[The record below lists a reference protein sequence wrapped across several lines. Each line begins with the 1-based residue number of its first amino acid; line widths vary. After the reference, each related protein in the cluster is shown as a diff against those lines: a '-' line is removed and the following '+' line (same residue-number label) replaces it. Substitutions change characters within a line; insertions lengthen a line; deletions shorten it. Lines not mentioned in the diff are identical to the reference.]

1 MVPGNRRFLAEP
13 SILLADC
20 VTHAFSKIVQEVT
33 GAVALAGIGYYVVC
47 LWSAVAY
54 QQDRR
59 SLATGSEGRDAN
71 ALPPVSI
78 LKPLKGEDPEIYESF
93 RSHCLQ
99 DYPLYEIVFG
109 VSDADDPAMRAVERL
124 RQEFPQH
131 AIQLTVCAQR
141 LGANTKV
148 SNLAHMVG
156 VARYDHLIVSD
167 SDIRVEPDY
176 LRRVIAPLSNTRVGV
191 VTCLYRG
198 RAAETLGSKLESL
211 GISTDF
217 CAGVLVA
224 RLIEGGV
231 RFALGSTM
239 AFRRTDLAAIGGFEA
254 FVDYLADDYELG
266 KRIWDLGREVRVS
279 DVVVETFLPA
289 YSLFEFFAHQL
300 RWARGVRDARPGGY
314 LGLLFTYGW
323 LWTLLAVIVSRGAA
337 WAWVLTAVAMLL
349 RFWVAWSVGVGVLKD
364 RQVLKFL
371 PLILVRDIVGALVWL
386 ASFAGNTVSWR
397 GDRFRL
403 RNGKLIRVMSQ
414 E

>member
-13 SILLADC
+13 SILLADR

-99 DYPLYEIVFG
+99 DYPVYEIVFG
-109 VSDADDPAMRAVERL
+109 VSEADDPAMRAVERL

-148 SNLAHMVG
+148 SNLAQMVR

-198 RAAETLGSKLESL
+198 RAAETLGSRLESL

-224 RLIEGGV
+224 RLIERGV

-239 AFRRTDLAAIGGFEA
+239 AFRRADLAAIGGFEA

-266 KRIWDLGREVRVS
+266 KRISDLGREVRVS

-289 YSLFEFFAHQL
+289 YSLFDFFAHQL

-323 LWTLLAVIVSRGAA
+323 LWMLLAVIVSRGAA
-337 WAWVLTAVAMLL
+337 WAWVLTAVTILL
-349 RFWVAWSVGVGVLKD
+349 RFWVAWSVGVRVLKD

>member
-1 MVPGNRRFLAEP
+1 MVPGDRRFLARP

-20 VTHAFSKIVQEVT
+20 VTHALSRIVQEVA
-33 GAVALAGIGYYVVC
+33 GAVALAGIGYYAVC
-47 LWSAVAY
+47 LWSAVDY
-54 QQDRR
+54 LQDCRL
-59 SLATGSEGRDAN
+59 LATGSEGRDAS

-99 DYPLYEIVFG
+99 DYSQYEIVFG
-109 VSDADDPAMRAVERL
+109 VSASDDPAVRQVERL
-124 RQEFPQH
+124 RQEFPQRT
-131 AIQLTVCAQR
+131 IQLMVCSQQ
-141 LGANTKV
+141 LGANAKV
-148 SNLAHMVG
+148 SNLAQMVR
-156 VARYDHLIVSD
+156 VARYEHLIVSD

-176 LRRVIAPLSNTRVGV
+176 LRRVIAPLSNAKVGV

-198 RAAETLGSKLESL
+198 HASETVGARLESL

-224 RLIEGGV
+224 RWIEGGM

-239 AFRRTDLAAIGGFEA
+239 AFRRADLAAIGGFES

-266 KRIWDLGREVRVS
+266 KRIANLGRQVRVS

-289 YSLFEFFAHQL
+289 YTLSEFFAHQL

-323 LWTLLAVIVSRGAA
+323 LWTLLAAIVSRGAA
-337 WAWVLTAVAMLL
+337 WAWGLTVVALLL
-349 RFWVAWSVGVGVLKD
+349 RFQVAWSVGVGVLKD
-364 RQVLKFL
+364 RQVLKFF
-371 PLILVRDIVGALVWL
+371 PLILLRDVVGSLVWL
-386 ASFAGNTVSWR
+386 ASFTGNTVSWR

-403 RNGKLIRVMSQ
+403 KNGKLIRVLS
-414 E
+414 